1 MLQWTAH
8 VGPVKRRGCRL
19 APTFF
24 GLTQEYKLE
33 VHKNMLMV
41 SHYSKGAF
49 SVMELYH
56 MPVYLRNFY
65 MREFIKLKQQEAQEM
80 EKASKRR

>member
-1 MLQWTAH
+1 
-8 VGPVKRRGCRL
+8 
-19 APTFF
+19 
-24 GLTQEYKLE
+24 
-33 VHKNMLMV
+33 MLMV

-49 SVMELYH
+49 SVMELYQ

-65 MREFIKLKQQEAQEM
+65 MREFVKLKQQESQEI